1 MDIPAVFARFADDGV
16 TLSEGHFKRTVP
28 VLDGP
33 PLPVSAVSEK
43 IDKENRNPVLIAD
56 YNSLYGRYF
65 CEKIMKHV
73 RVRGASMWLMTYI
86 ETTEDL
92 FDAFNYNADV
102 VVSPYHASESDAVLR
117 DVYDV
122 SDSFI
127 PAVYVYRG
135 KGVSRKGK
143 LEDLRRML
151 DRLYDIGFHRISVLD
166 ADISLSEEEWAAIAD
181 RYPSAIP
188 FPGWVGGIIP
198 ETGFEARVV
207 PVRFRRSS
215 PGTPR
220 RPPRTPPPP
229 FYRFRETP
237 DVRAISCRRLSRRP

>member
-43 IDKENRNPVLIAD
+43 INKENRNPVLIAD

-143 LEDLRRML
+143 PEDLRRML
-151 DRLYDIGFHRISVLD
+151 DAGT
-166 ADISLSEEEWAAIAD
+166 SLQS
-181 RYPSAIP
+181 RPN
-188 FPGWVGGIIP
+188 
-198 ETGFEARVV
+198 
-207 PVRFRRSS
+207 RS
-215 PGTPR
+215 
-220 RPPRTPPPP
+220 
-229 FYRFRETP
+229 
-237 DVRAISCRRLSRRP
+237 DSRRRAFFFSSSMILKHSSVFILNSFRDRCRKPAAPQRHCRLNIFICRDWKGSGGDFQAGLQVWLSFPARD